1 MHTDADVEP
10 EACAAGSCAM
20 PRDVCGAATDCLQ
33 TIRYTCAGVHEP
45 FQASYSVDMFIS
57 KQYMIISL
65 DRTRIGINAY
75 RNMALTVIMSIVFK
89 YVEL

>member
-10 EACAAGSCAM
+10 EACAAGSCAI

-33 TIRYTCAGVHEP
+33 TTPVLAVHEP

-57 KQYMIISL
+57 KQYMFISL